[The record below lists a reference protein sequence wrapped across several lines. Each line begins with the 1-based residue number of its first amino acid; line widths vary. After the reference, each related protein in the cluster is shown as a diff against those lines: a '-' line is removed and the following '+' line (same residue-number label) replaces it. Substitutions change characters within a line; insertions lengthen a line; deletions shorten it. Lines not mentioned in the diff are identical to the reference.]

1 MTGVNEIQ
9 LPDELIASLLD
20 FSKYPLPV
28 ATNSSYDPALIT
40 LRQRL
45 NRKKAKLFTQDSN
58 DVVIPVREIVNTDG
72 QFKVTK
78 RNLLTETKV
87 KEWIGDTYEPD
98 PNDPAKFHG
107 ALATKPDATCRFI
120 LLISHCALAPL
131 ELTRDALLRIL
142 AYHQVMPNYIDFLLV
157 YGAQEEDRELRYGGF
172 RTRTTLSN
180 PHPGHVVPGLHRSG
194 CQHEMCFNLK
204 AVSQKE
210 ENPKDPFAPRWR
222 IEQSAIYHRFHL
234 KTGTALWIIGDPREA
249 VKGMVGD
256 VLPEGS
262 LPRNF
267 RFGTVVEAF
276 ISSLDIH
283 LLLAQWASDE
293 WRSHIQSLEATIERL
308 TRPALVID
316 TRHEWAPRVQPRAMT
331 YVHENE
337 EKVNETVMVIK
348 SNVKILTSLA
358 SFYQTLVNDP
368 DFPNTQVDVCKSA
381 VKRFTAGID
390 QLIQDLQ
397 TQVTRAEALLQITNG
412 PKAIIIQQ
420 LQIQSAY
427 QQEMLSNNMMGFSE
441 RGQKETIMMR
451 IITIITLLYLPPT
464 FVPTFFSTDVIKYQD
479 DGEDKVHFSNGAMSS
494 FLYVTLPLATVTVV
508 LAVGYYRFEIRR
520 IEKASALKRGV
531 EAGGV

>member
-1 MTGVNEIQ
+1 MTVVNGIQ
-9 LPDELIASLLD
+9 LPDDLVASLLD
-20 FSKYPLPV
+20 FSKYPLPI
-28 ATNSSYDPALIT
+28 ATGSVYDPALIT

-45 NRKKAKLFTQDSN
+45 NRKQAKLYTQGPN
-58 DVVIPVREIVNTDG
+58 DIVIPVREIVNTDG

-87 KEWIGDTYEPD
+87 KEWIGDTYEPE
-98 PNDPAKFHG
+98 PNDPARFRG

-120 LLISHCALAPL
+120 FLISDCALAPL

-157 YGAQEEDRELRYGGF
+157 YGAQEEDHELRYSGF

-180 PHPGHVVPGLHRSG
+180 PHAGHVVPGLQRSG
-194 CQHEMCFNLK
+194 CQYEMCFNLK
-204 AVSQKE
+204 AVSRKE

-222 IEQSAIYHRFHL
+222 IEQSAIYHRFDL
-234 KTGTALWIIGDPREA
+234 KTGTALWIIGDPRES
-249 VKGMVGD
+249 VKGMIGD

-267 RFGTVVEAF
+267 RFGTVAEAF
-276 ISSLDIH
+276 ISSLHTH

-293 WRSHIQSLEATIERL
+293 WRSHIQSLEATIEKL
-308 TRPALVID
+308 TRPALLID

-348 SNVKILTSLA
+348 SSVKILTSLG

-368 DFPNTQVDVCKSA
+368 DFPNTHVDVCE
-381 VKRFTAGID
+381 TA
-390 QLIQDLQ
+390 

-412 PKAIIIQQ
+412 RKAIIIQQ

-441 RGQKETIMMR
+441 RGQKETIMMH
-451 IITIITLLYLPPT
+451 IITIITLLYLAPT
-464 FVPTFFSTDVIKYQD
+464 FVSTFFSTDVIKYQD
-479 DGEDKVHFSNGAMSS
+479 DGEDKVHFSNSAMYS

-520 IEKASALKRGV
+520 IEKASALKRG
-531 EAGGV
+531 EAGV